1 MASGM
6 FLEFDTRH
14 HVAVNLLGLGTMLVL
29 PIERFMYLF
38 MVVLQACIFFPKT
51 HFGSRGYSFGLLLLL
66 FLVCMKSAFQR
77 FAHAFITSGDV
88 TLSQF
93 HVMDKH
99 CI

>member
-66 FLVCMKSAFQR
+66 FFGLHEISFPKVC
-77 FAHAFITSGDV
+77 TCV
-88 TLSQF
+88 YN
-93 HVMDKH
+93 
-99 CI
+99 